1 MYLCRSHHNF
11 QISKCHELSKY
22 LHTKLSKLFLK
33 IQVSFQLVPAKEILH
48 SSTYSHDLYNIGGGK
63 ILSSTSTPLS
73 AQHINFLNL
82 KVLCIKGCTD
92 TLQSSKRRHK
102 EERPSLRRGSLH
114 ALTASRICLSF
125 SLRNYVCC
133 LNFNNLK

>member
-1 MYLCRSHHNF
+1 MKYKTDIFNLYLCRSHHNF
-11 QISKCHELSKY
+11 QISKCHELPKY

-48 SSTYSHDLYNIGGGK
+48 SFTYSHDLHNNGGGK

-92 TLQSSKRRHK
+92 TLQSSKRRHNLLLK
-102 EERPSLRRGSLH
+102 RRDLHLGEE
-114 ALTASRICLSF
+114 ASMHSRLQE
-125 SLRNYVCC
+125 YV
-133 LNFNNLK
+133 